1 MTDLALIP
9 AFVLAATVTFIA
21 VVPVMAL
28 ARRTDFYDHPAGYK
42 QHGAATP
49 YLGGFA
55 VFAGFAVSG
64 LAFGDVTGRFWVL
77 FACAGALLVLGTF
90 DDRFPVAP
98 RWRVLAE
105 IGAAIALEG
114 AGLGWTIF
122 GSELLNLLLTIT
134 WVVGICN
141 AFNLMDNLDGAAG
154 TVAGVAAASVG
165 VAALTHDDPVLAALA
180 FSLAGACAGFLPRN
194 LARPARIFLGDGGSL
209 PIGFLVAGMAIAACD
224 GHGLGAASVPYAALL
239 TGVAI
244 FDTTLVVVS
253 RRRARVPLVTPGRDH
268 LTHRLLSR
276 LGTERRVAVTLALV
290 QAWLCLGAIVG
301 AEAGRASLALVAVA
315 AFICG
320 LVAVGVL
327 DSLSWRPARPPVPMR
342 PAPTSRSAP
351 RYETAAS
358 GGKSG

>member
-28 ARRTDFYDHPAGYK
+28 ARRTNFYDHPAGYK

-49 YLGGFA
+49 YLGGLA

-64 LAFGDVTGRFWVL
+64 LAFGHVTGRFWVL
-77 FACAGALLVLGTF
+77 FACAGALLMLGTL

-105 IGAAIALEG
+105 IGAAVALD
-114 AGLGWTIF
+114 ASGLGWTIF
-122 GSELLNLLLTIT
+122 GSELLNLLLTIA

-154 TVAGVAAASVG
+154 TVAGVSAAGVG
-165 VAALTHDDPVLAALA
+165 VVALTNDDPVLAALA
-180 FSLAGACAGFLPRN
+180 FSLAGACAGFLPHN
-194 LARPARIFLGDGGSL
+194 LAGPARIFLGDGGSL
-209 PIGFLVAGMAIAACD
+209 PIGFLVAAMAMVACN
-224 GHGLGAASVPYAALL
+224 GHGLGAAAVPYAALL
-239 TGVAI
+239 AGLAV

-253 RRRARVPLVTPGRDH
+253 RRRARVPLVTAGRDH

-276 LGTERRVAVTLALV
+276 LGTEPRVAVTLALV

-301 AEAGRASLALVAVA
+301 AGVGKGALALVALA
-315 AFICG
+315 AVICG

-327 DSLSWRPARPPVPMR
+327 DSLPWRPARAPVPPR
-342 PAPTSRSAP
+342 PEPKPRSGP

-358 GGKSG
+358 SGESH